1 MKKVL
6 AIITVAL
13 LLATM
18 ALPVCAASV
27 TPRYTYVDS
36 LYARL
41 EIDTTWGI
49 ATCEGELIAKG
60 MNPVEVVVK
69 LQQYK
74 NGQWV
79 TLKTWS
85 AEDEWGVYR
94 SGKYAIYSGYT
105 YRVYVEGYVY
115 NENGAVVETTSLEQ
129 QKVYYK

>member
-1 MKKVL
+1 MKKII
-6 AIITVAL
+6 ACITVVFLFA
-13 LLATM
+13 AM
-18 ALPVCAASV
+18 VLPVYASSV
-27 TPRYTYVDS
+27 TPRFTYVDS
-36 LYARL
+36 IYARL

-49 ATCEGELIAKG
+49 ATCEGQITAKD
-60 MNPVEVVVK
+60 MSPVEVVVK

-74 NGQWV
+74 NSQWV

-85 AEDEWGVYR
+85 AEDEWSVYL

-129 QKVYYK
+129 QRVYYK